1 MSPDEALHVLT
12 TMADRG
18 MGNGADHRA
27 VSEAVAVLQSL
38 VESDSAIVDSEE

>member
-1 MSPDEALHVLT
+1 MTPQEALNILA

-27 VSEAVAVLQSL
+27 AAEAVQVLTEL
-38 VESDSAIVDSEE
+38 VTPPEPEP